1 MAFWFVREV
10 MGSDLLLVTF
20 CFFRKRVKE
29 ALINSALRLHASA
42 LSSCRPAILS
52 VALATPAVCLRRVQ
66 CIHVNP
72 EHLI

>member
-10 MGSDLLLVTF
+10 TGSDLLLVTF

-42 LSSCRPAILS
+42 LSSRRPTILS
-52 VALATPAVCLRRVQ
+52 TKRDGAFWLLRFRFVS
-66 CIHVNP
+66 
-72 EHLI
+72 